1 MCRTILATAKRN
13 EKYEINKDTWIMP
26 INLDALLEAAGR
38 VVSLLNLA
46 TI

>member
-1 MCRTILATAKRN
+1 MCRAVLATAKRS
-13 EKYEINKDTWIMP
+13 EKHEINKDTWITL
-26 INLDALLEAAGR
+26 INLDALLEAAGP